1 MSEEELDLSALSDD
15 ELVAQMHD
23 DLYDGLADEIDEGT
37 RILLDRGWS
46 AQKVLNEAL
55 VEAMRTGSAMV
66 IKGTSNRGTTTT
78 DTYSLSGTSA
88 AYEAINK
95 ACNVKR

>member
-1 MSEEELDLSALSDD
+1 MGNQNFKLFTDGDTAWARD
-15 ELVAQMHD
+15 ERTD
-23 DLYDGLADEIDEGT
+23 K
-37 RILLDRGWS
+37 S
-46 AQKVLNEAL
+46 L
-55 VEAMRTGSAMV
+55 VEAIRTGSAMV

-78 DTYSLSGTSA
+78 DTYSLSGTSQ

>member
-1 MSEEELDLSALSDD
+1 
-15 ELVAQMHD
+15 
-23 DLYDGLADEIDEGT
+23 
-37 RILLDRGWS
+37 
-46 AQKVLNEAL
+46 
-55 VEAMRTGSAMV
+55 MRNGSAMV

-78 DTYSLSGTSA
+78 DTYSLSGTSQ